1 MKSFHHQFWFEIL
14 HSQTQKQ
21 FFYFNSEQA
30 SVGKHMR
37 HSFSYMQK
45 QSTKWVFQE
54 RCAKKISTVYRRTSM
69 QKRDFNLIEITLL
82 HWYSSVNM
90 LHICSR
96 MPYLEITYGELLLC
110 IVLNIE
116 VLSKQVKNRLK
127 CISIL

>member
-1 MKSFHHQFWFEIL
+1 
-14 HSQTQKQ
+14 
-21 FFYFNSEQA
+21 
-30 SVGKHMR
+30 
-37 HSFSYMQK
+37 
-45 QSTKWVFQE
+45 
-54 RCAKKISTVYRRTSM
+54 M